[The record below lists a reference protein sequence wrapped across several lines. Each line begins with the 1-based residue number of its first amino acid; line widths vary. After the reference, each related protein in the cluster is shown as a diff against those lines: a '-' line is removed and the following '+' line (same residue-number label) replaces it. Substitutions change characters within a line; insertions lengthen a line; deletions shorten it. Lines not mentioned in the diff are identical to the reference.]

1 VVDKVLLPTYPKGR
15 SLRSFLFITQYGF
28 SGTAVKTIGILAK
41 PNFPGVAATLQY
53 LVPWLKERQKEPLL
67 DPLIASFSVDEH
79 TLNLESGLVD
89 QGDMLLVFGGD
100 GTMLRAARLV
110 ARHPIPILGIN
121 VGGLGFLTEI
131 TPDYVCLALENVFRG
146 DFRVEERL
154 MLHSRVCSRIEAV
167 VDAVALNDV
176 VFSKGTLAGMV
187 KLEISIGGEFLTA
200 IRGDG
205 LIIST
210 PTGSTGYSLSS
221 GGPIVNPSV
230 HAMILTPISPH
241 MLTNRPIVVPQT
253 EVVQVVLCSKDEG
266 AVASFDGQSG
276 HPLYEGDTVV
286 VQALD
291 TRAQFIRFP
300 DKTFYQ
306 VLRQKL
312 KWGES

>member
-1 VVDKVLLPTYPKGR
+1 M
-15 SLRSFLFITQYGF
+15 
-28 SGTAVKTIGILAK
+28 KTIGILAK
-41 PNFPGVAATLQY
+41 PNFPGVVATLQG
-53 LVPWLKERQKEPLL
+53 LVPWLREREKEPLL
-67 DPLIASFSVDEH
+67 DPLITSFPIGGH
-79 TLNLESGLVD
+79 TANLKFGSVD
-89 QGDMLLVFGGD
+89 QGDMLLVVGGD

-131 TPDYVCLALENVFRG
+131 TPDHVYPALEKVFRG
-146 DFRVEERL
+146 EFEVEERL
-154 MLHSRVCSRIEAV
+154 MIHSRVCSGTELV
-167 VDAVALNDV
+167 VDTIALNDV
-176 VFSKGTLAGMV
+176 VISKGTLAGMV
-187 KLEISIGGEFLTA
+187 KLEISVGEEFLTA

-241 MLTNRPIVVPQT
+241 MLTNRPIVVPQS
-253 EVVQVVLCSKDEG
+253 EVVQVVLRSVDEG
-266 AVASFDGQSG
+266 VVASADGQSG
-276 HPLYEGDTVV
+276 YPLHEGDSVT
-286 VQALD
+286 VQASD
-291 TRAQFIRFP
+291 TRARFIRFP

>member
-1 VVDKVLLPTYPKGR
+1 M
-15 SLRSFLFITQYGF
+15 
-28 SGTAVKTIGILAK
+28 KTIGILAK
-41 PNFPGVAATLQY
+41 PNFPGVAATLQD
-53 LVPWLKERQKEPLL
+53 LVPWLRERQKEPLL
-67 DPLIASFSVDEH
+67 DPLITSFSIGEH
-79 TLNLESGLVD
+79 TPNLKSGFMD

-131 TPDYVCLALENVFRG
+131 TPDDVYPALEKVFRG
-146 DFRVEERL
+146 DFRIEERL
-154 MLHSRVCSRIEAV
+154 MLHSRVYSRTETVA
-167 VDAVALNDV
+167 DTVALNDV
-176 VFSKGTLAGMV
+176 VISKGTLAGMV
-187 KLEISIGGEFLTA
+187 TLEISIGEEFLTA

-241 MLTNRPIVVPQT
+241 TLTHRPIVVPQT
-253 EVVQVVLCSKDEG
+253 EVVQVVLRSKDEG

-276 HPLYEGDTVV
+276 HPLREGDTVA

>member
-1 VVDKVLLPTYPKGR
+1 
-15 SLRSFLFITQYGF
+15 
-28 SGTAVKTIGILAK
+28 VKTIGILAK

-53 LVPWLKERQKEPLL
+53 LVPWLRERQKEPLL
-67 DPLIASFSVDEH
+67 DPSVSSFPDGAHVAH
-79 TLNLESGLVD
+79 VKSGLLN
-89 QGDMLLVFGGD
+89 QSDMLLVFGGD

-110 ARHPIPILGIN
+110 ARRPVPILGIN

-131 TPDYVCLALENVFRG
+131 TPDHVCPVLENVFRG
-146 DFRVEERL
+146 EFQIEERL
-154 MLHSRVCSRIEAV
+154 MLHSRVCSQTETV

-187 KLEISIGGEFLTA
+187 KLEISVGEEFLTA

-205 LIIST
+205 VIIST

-221 GGPIVNPSV
+221 GGPIVNPLV

-241 MLTNRPIVVPQT
+241 TLTNRPIVIPQT

-266 AVASFDGQSG
+266 AIASFDGRLG
-276 HPLYEGDTVV
+276 YPLHEGDSVI